1 MASAR
6 RIRLPAERSLAALN
20 DPVLRA
26 FLSARDEATRRL
38 ELERVLGRVARGAI
52 ARALRASEIDAADTD
67 DVEATV
73 LLRVLE
79 KLEAARTSED
89 QAIVRFDEYVARL
102 TFHALADVRR
112 EAAPE
117 RTRLKRRLRYIA
129 SSDRRLAAWDAPRGT
144 LCGLAEWRDR
154 VDALDVVHVDAVTS
168 ARWDEARPGD
178 ALVAL
183 LRFANAPLPLD
194 LATSI
199 FAELWLA
206 GQPLRAE
213 EHVSEEAGPI
223 AAFETREE
231 LELVWEEIRELPV
244 SQRVALLL
252 NLRDAAGLNAV
263 VWFPLTGV
271 ASFDDIAAAM
281 EMRPEALTEL
291 WSRLPLPDA
300 EIAESLGVARQQV
313 INLRK
318 SARARLQRRLAQRQK
333 GPRR

>member
-1 MASAR
+1 MGSAH
-6 RIRLPAERSLAALN
+6 RIWSDEERSVAALN
-20 DPVLRA
+20 DPVLRP
-26 FLSARDEATRRL
+26 FLTARDEATRRL
-38 ELERVLGRVARGAI
+38 ALERVLGGVAANAI
-52 ARALRASEIDAADTD
+52 ARVLRASDIGAADAD

-73 LLRVLE
+73 MLRLIE
-79 KLEAARTSED
+79 KLEAARTSPDE
-89 QAIVRFDEYVARL
+89 AVVKLDEYVARL
-102 TFHALADVRR
+102 AFHALADVRR

-129 SSDRRLAAWDAPRGT
+129 SSDPRLAAWDAPRGT

-154 VDALDVVHVDAVTS
+154 VDARESLDVDPATA
-168 ARWDEARPGD
+168 ARCDEEWPGD

-194 LATSI
+194 LATSVL
-199 FAELWLA
+199 AKLWLA
-206 GQPLRAE
+206 DEPGPRAVE
-213 EHVSEEAGPI
+213 VDGPV

-231 LELVWEEIRELPV
+231 LQLVWEEIRELPV
-244 SQRVALLL
+244 PQRVALLL

-271 ASFDDIAAAM
+271 AGFDDIAAAM
-281 EMRPEALTEL
+281 EMTPEALTEL

-300 EIAESLGVARQQV
+300 EIAATLGVARQQV

-318 SARARLQRRLAQRQK
+318 AARARLQRRLAQRQK
-333 GPRR
+333 GRRR